1 MKKKRKKLIFDIIKI
16 ITLTFPM
23 ITYLI
28 LSATILNI
36 EVDHFVGVENIE
48 VIKVVKREDS
58 AFVYS
63 LDNEVEYEG
72 TIIYDKEYEAFGV
85 LLKPEEI
92 VKINNK
98 FYSYTYQDNGSLEYE
113 ELNPYKLKQKTSWA
127 LPMGIFFSLIGLL
140 FVIGLISGKLKFS
153 RRYRELSLLI
163 TLGVTTLMLYFINL
177 FIHSLFYVF
186 LIAFISYGLYYIEH
200 VIYLNLD
207 KDAKKEAKKNDTILK
222 LDSII
227 RNL

>member
-1 MKKKRKKLIFDIIKI
+1 MKKKRKKLIFDIIKT

-36 EVDHFVGVENIE
+36 EVDHFVDVENIE

-72 TIIYDKEYEAFGV
+72 KRYDKELKPFV
-85 LLKPEEI
+85 LIKPEEI

-98 FYSYTYQDNGSLEYE
+98 FYLHIKTIYLEYE
-113 ELNPYKLKQKTSWA
+113 ELTPYQQKTIA
-127 LPMGIFFSLIGLL
+127 CLYIFFSLK
-140 FVIGLISGKLKFS
+140 LIS
-153 RRYRELSLLI
+153 YRFDI
-163 TLGVTTLMLYFINL
+163 W
-177 FIHSLFYVF
+177 
-186 LIAFISYGLYYIEH
+186 
-200 VIYLNLD
+200 
-207 KDAKKEAKKNDTILK
+207 
-222 LDSII
+222 
-227 RNL
+227 